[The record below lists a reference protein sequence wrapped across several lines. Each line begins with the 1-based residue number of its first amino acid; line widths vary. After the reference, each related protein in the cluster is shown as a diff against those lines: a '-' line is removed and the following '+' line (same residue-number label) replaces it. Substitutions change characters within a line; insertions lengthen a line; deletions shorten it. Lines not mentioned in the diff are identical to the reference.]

1 MKITEIKIFHLQK
14 KLSSTMQISRG
25 GFRVRNHIIVQVCTN
40 SGIYGLGEGIGNA
53 SYIKAL
59 LEGPFREMAIGLNP
73 LDIGEIRKKLIDD
86 QVYFERMGS
95 AICAASAIEMACWD
109 ILGKFERKPV
119 YELLGG
125 LKQPTLEA
133 YASDVYW
140 EADPNKMLE
149 RVYAIKNM
157 GLNTIKAHIGYK
169 KPSEDLKRVEAI
181 RRALGPHHNMII
193 DLNCGYTPEQT
204 LEAINLWGPSNLTWL
219 EEPVNP
225 NLYSEMSRIK
235 ALSDIP
241 IAAGEN
247 EFLVHGFKTL
257 FDNKAVDI
265 AMPDIGRAGG
275 ILETQKI
282 CALAQEYDVA
292 VSPHNYSS
300 GVLLA
305 ATMQLM
311 AATNNT
317 KLLEYD
323 ASANAVYHEFFS
335 EPLNFHNGN
344 ITVPNLPGLGIA
356 LKQDILDKYAI

>member
-1 MKITEIKIFHLQK
+1 
-14 KLSSTMQISRG
+14 MQISRG
-25 GFRVRNHIIVQVCTN
+25 GFQERNHIIVQVCTN
-40 SGIYGLGEGIGNA
+40 SGIYGLGEGVGNA
-53 SYIKAL
+53 SYVKAL
-59 LEGPFREMAIGLNP
+59 LKGPIGEMSIGLNP
-73 LDIGEIRKKLIDD
+73 LNINEIRTKLIDD

-109 ILGKFERKPV
+109 IIGKFENKPV

-125 LKQPTLEA
+125 LKQKTLEA

-140 EADPNKMLE
+140 EEDPNKMLE
-149 RVYAIKNM
+149 RVFAIKEM
-157 GLNTIKAHIGYK
+157 GLNTVKAHIGFK
-169 KPSEDLKRVEAI
+169 KPSEDIKRVEAI
-181 RRALGPHHNMII
+181 RKGLGNDHNMII

-204 LEAINLWGPSNLTWL
+204 LEAIELWAPFNLTWL
-219 EEPVNP
+219 EEPINP
-225 NLYSEMSRIK
+225 NLYHEMGKIK
-235 ALSDIP
+235 AQSTIP

-282 CALAQEYDVA
+282 CALAQEYNIA

-311 AATNNT
+311 AATKNA

-323 ASANAVYHEFFS
+323 ASTNAVYHEFFT
-335 EPLNFHNGN
+335 EPLQMDNGN
-344 ITVPNLPGLGIA
+344 ITVQNLPGLGVE
-356 LKQDILDKYAI
+356 LKQEILDKYAI